1 MKFNRLFSL
10 AVAAALT
17 LTLTLPVSCKKE
29 DPIHGGEQT
38 GEVVLSNQSEVDAF
52 KAVKSLTSLTIQGT
66 DITNIDNISVT
77 TVGTLIIKGTSVE
90 VIDNSSF
97 TTLNKYLEIS
107 GNPSLRN
114 ISNFGTKFST
124 ADILIQN
131 NAVLD
136 TIKGFLNLKKMTGSF
151 TIKDNPA
158 LGEDD
163 ANKGKEWGFNVLKEL
178 VDNQIMTNSQIT
190 LSNNHPKA
198 VTDPA
203 LIGSGSSGMPS
214 YTIRN
219 SSDLKQITRSECQN
233 LTVLGPDVDDVVWN
247 DIKSTGLQ
255 VVHGDLV
262 CEGCNFNMCA
272 NFFEKNGVGVKV
284 EGSIIMKNFVA
295 WQEDCHDNK
304 RFLNP
309 DNIPTHVGGQI
320 YLEKMYLHG
329 WAGAGWNEVTEVD
342 GSVTLREC
350 NMNAGVFGTKMAKIH
365 GNLIID
371 NLKYGCTTSAQGP
384 WNMNQANFQ
393 EIDSSLVII
402 NNGWFSNLDGFQNVT
417 KIGDSLIIKNNF
429 ADAKAAGNVSGW
441 AFGKGNKS
449 FDLVQQW
456 IFDGVVD
463 PAKVVCIDEEG
474 KPVSFRSYKPVD
486 VTITCQND
494 IDALAVV
501 EGGLVAKSLT
511 VSGATVTDEVFANI
525 KTKISEVQGALVIDG
540 CKITTLANFF
550 LKADGSGTGV
560 RCGGDITIK
569 NIDSSLNQAG
579 NFLNSDNFPKEPKGN
594 VTLENVSLHGWASA
608 GFNVVTSLPANLTIK
623 DCKMGGTAAF
633 IALKSVEG
641 NLTLDGIKV
650 NYKDT
655 RVWNPDQWTITS
667 VGGKLTIQNTQ
678 YTDFK
683 GLLNLKKI
691 GSLYVKDNP
700 IAKATFSTVQGW
712 IDAGVIAKANAECY
726 DSDGNKVIFADKA
739 TNYPDYATVVKGHD
753 AIVEFAK
760 TERQDYRY
768 LVIDGND
775 EAVTDAEMAN
785 LKASVKDVTERL
797 IFKNIKSWTMVEQVI
812 TKGDFVVTPKGS
824 LEILDCP
831 DLNNVG
837 GLKAL
842 VKVNGDLIIKNTP
855 NVALNWSGDN
865 CLNNITEIT
874 GDFILDNA
882 SQKNITGTTC
892 LASLTK
898 VGGNMIL
905 TNLNTN
911 FWDLNGMPLTEIGG
925 NFIYTDNKLV
935 NSFKGFLGLKKI
947 GGRLEVSGTAIS
959 DFSPVQG
966 WINDGV
972 VEIRDVECYN
982 SKGQRVNFSGK
993 PDVYPEG
1000 SVIITNQADI
1010 DKIVLPDGN
1019 LLAVENLV
1027 LRGADV
1033 TNEVLANVQTKIKSV
1048 VNLYCDGCSFAACA
1062 NIFGSVAVTG
1072 SISFKN
1078 MCNGTSQYLNTAKIP
1093 TTIGGDLTI
1102 ENVRIHGWKGLGGI
1116 DTIEEIKGNLTI
1128 ATEVITASVAF
1139 ISLKKVGGNLVVD
1152 GARLGFNGGRL
1163 WNLDQWVLENIGG
1176 KLSIMNTSFNSFNGL
1191 KGLKSIGSV
1200 YLKGNE
1206 ISDFT
1211 QVQAWITAGVVAKS
1225 KVECYDTKGNL
1236 VAFE

>member
-1 MKFNRLFSL
+1 MIGALALSL
-10 AVAAALT
+10 ASLS
-17 LTLTLPVSCKKE
+17 SCSKE
-29 DPIHGGEQT
+29 PKQEGGNQQSDQ
-38 GEVVLSNQSEVDAF
+38 VVLTKQSEVDAF
-52 KAVKSLTSLTIQGT
+52 QTVKSLTSLTIQGT
-66 DITNIDNISVT
+66 DVTNIDNINVT
-77 TVGTLIIKGTSVE
+77 TVGTLIIKGTGIEEINNPTYTSV
-90 VIDNSSF
+90 NSA
-97 TTLNKYLEIS
+97 LEITDNASLKSIS
-107 GNPSLRN
+107 GL
-114 ISNFGTKFST
+114 GLKFAT

-131 NAVLD
+131 NTVLD
-136 TIKGFLNLKKMTGSF
+136 CIKGFLNLKKMTGSF

-163 ANKGKEWGFNVLKEL
+163 ASKGREWGFNVLKEL
-178 VDNQIMTNSQIT
+178 VDNQIMTNAQIT
-190 LSNNHPKA
+190 LSNNHPNA
-198 VTDPA
+198 VTDPSM
-203 LIGSGSSGMPS
+203 IGCGTGGVPS

-219 SSDLKQITRSECQN
+219 AADLKQITKTECQD
-233 LTVLGPDVDDVVWN
+233 LTLLGSDVDDQVWA
-247 DIKSTGLQ
+247 DIKTTGLT
-255 VVHGDLV
+255 VVHGNLLCD
-262 CEGCNFNMCA
+262 GCNFKMCA
-272 NFFEKNGVGVKV
+272 NFFEKNGDGVKV
-284 EGSIIMKNFVA
+284 EGSITMKNFVA
-295 WQEDCHDNK
+295 YQQGLVDADH
-304 RFLNP
+304 FLNA
-309 DNIPTHVGGQI
+309 DNVPAHVGGDI
-320 YLEKMYLHG
+320 YLEKMVLHG
-329 WAGAGWNEVTEVD
+329 WSGAGWNNVTEVD
-342 GSVTLREC
+342 GSVTVREC
-350 NMNAGVFGTKMAKIH
+350 AMDPGVIGAKMDKIH
-365 GNLIID
+365 GNLVLD
-371 NLKYGCTTSAQGP
+371 NLKPGLNSGTKGP
-384 WNMNQANFQ
+384 WNMNQSNFK
-393 EIDSSLVII
+393 EIDGSLII
-402 NNGWFSNLDGFQNVT
+402 TNNDWFTSLDGFQNIT

-429 ADAKAAGNVSGW
+429 AAGKAGGESCGLVLGGGALSY
-441 AFGKGNKS
+441 
-449 FDLVQQW
+449 DLVQQW
-456 IFDGVVD
+456 IFNGVVNPD
-463 PAKVVCIDEEG
+463 KVRCYDADGNLIQFKSEAPLDI
-474 KPVSFRSYKPVD
+474 
-486 VTITCQND
+486 TITKQAD
-494 IDALAVV
+494 IDALKTV

-511 VSGATVTDEVFANI
+511 VSGSTVTDDVFANI

-560 RCGGDITIK
+560 RCGVDITIK

-594 VTLENVSLHGWASA
+594 VTLENVALHGWASA

-842 VKVNGDLIIKNTP
+842 AKVNGDLIIKNTP

-947 GGRLEVSGTAIS
+947 GGLGPGEGNGAPLLDLSNVSPFRAGSTTA
-959 DFSPVQG
+959 
-966 WINDGV
+966 
-972 VEIRDVECYN
+972 
-982 SKGQRVNFSGK
+982 
-993 PDVYPEG
+993 
-1000 SVIITNQADI
+1000 
-1010 DKIVLPDGN
+1010 
-1019 LLAVENLV
+1019 
-1027 LRGADV
+1027 
-1033 TNEVLANVQTKIKSV
+1033 
-1048 VNLYCDGCSFAACA
+1048 
-1062 NIFGSVAVTG
+1062 
-1072 SISFKN
+1072 
-1078 MCNGTSQYLNTAKIP
+1078 
-1093 TTIGGDLTI
+1093 
-1102 ENVRIHGWKGLGGI
+1102 
-1116 DTIEEIKGNLTI
+1116 
-1128 ATEVITASVAF
+1128 
-1139 ISLKKVGGNLVVD
+1139 
-1152 GARLGFNGGRL
+1152 
-1163 WNLDQWVLENIGG
+1163 
-1176 KLSIMNTSFNSFNGL
+1176 
-1191 KGLKSIGSV
+1191 
-1200 YLKGNE
+1200 
-1206 ISDFT
+1206 
-1211 QVQAWITAGVVAKS
+1211 
-1225 KVECYDTKGNL
+1225 
-1236 VAFE
+1236 